1 MTILLQK
8 HLNSNIYSLNF
19 TKLHS
24 SENIAPGLFIDHSRA
39 YQCLKFVKH
48 QSKYFYTMFNKS
60 RLPRLLYLTLEE
72 RTFRERKVRV
82 IFFSD
87 HNSNN
92 SNLIGLM
99 KILLLA
105 VGQRRFDVLKLK
117 QRCVRYLSNV
127 EVVSKKFLVIPC
139 NYIFR
144 LSKEAKT

>member
-1 MTILLQK
+1 
-8 HLNSNIYSLNF
+8 
-19 TKLHS
+19 
-24 SENIAPGLFIDHSRA
+24 
-39 YQCLKFVKH
+39 
-48 QSKYFYTMFNKS
+48 MFNKS

-105 VGQRRFDVLKLK
+105 VG
-117 QRCVRYLSNV
+117 
-127 EVVSKKFLVIPC
+127 
-139 NYIFR
+139 
-144 LSKEAKT
+144 